1 MPQSECLCDD
11 PFARRYEDFFRRHL
25 FWNTFDDDSVFEP
38 WVTIQARR
46 VCTGWGIA
54 GQRHFSDEPGGSFK
68 MDYPIKDLSDIEK
81 LRIPWHEIDEAG
93 TSEDVQRLSDAIGD
107 LITINVDRG
116 PAYRMWS
123 GDLSTDLGYCP
134 FPEQLH

>member
-1 MPQSECLCDD
+1 
-11 PFARRYEDFFRRHL
+11 
-25 FWNTFDDDSVFEP
+25 
-38 WVTIQARR
+38 
-46 VCTGWGIA
+46 
-54 GQRHFSDEPGGSFK
+54 